1 MDVILSGLLSGIAG
15 QSDQNSQ
22 VVALLQE
29 IVKDNKEM
37 KELLKDVLDTDPYD
51 KISDNSHMRK
61 FTKSDFAGHFKVQP
75 SALRCM
81 VSGLQPLSNYLI
93 LSHLLPRST
102 TNKVKETLA
111 IGISDVD
118 SVRNFLI
125 LCKGFEQA
133 YDSKNISFIPAD
145 NPFSNNR
152 YMLKIWTNTVRK
164 EKIYEGSNQTIEDF
178 ENCPLN
184 LKVGDADHNPF
195 KRIIS
200 YQAYR
205 AFLKWH
211 KCHGLT
217 ELPVDCDVSEYEGSY
232 RSTRKAFLDQF
243 ALDCAADGIDD
254 DADGVDGDGD
264 VDEYHSEVDGVDDL
278 NAIGELDGKE

>member
-22 VVALLQE
+22 VVALLLE

-51 KISDNSHMRK
+51 KISDNNHMRN
-61 FTKSDFAGHFKVQP
+61 FSKSDFAGHFKVQP

-81 VSGLQPLSNYLI
+81 VSGLQPPSNYLI
-93 LSHLLPRST
+93 LSHLLPSSA

-133 YDSKNISFIPAD
+133 YDSKNISFVRAE

-178 ENCPLN
+178 ENYPLN

-200 YQAYR
+200 YQAHR

-217 ELPVDCDVSEYEGSY
+217 ELPVDCLGSY
-232 RSTRKAFLDQF
+232 RSTRKAFVDQF
-243 ALDCAADGIDD
+243 AIDCAADGIDD
-254 DADGVDGDGD
+254 TDRVDSDVD